1 MKLLIIPLSVDDWQ
15 REIGS
20 NSGWSATWQDVEIK
34 PQNFSRE
41 ATMNCRLK
49 RQNMFQSL

>member
-1 MKLLIIPLSVDDWQ
+1 MKLLIIPLSADDWQ

-20 NSGWSATWQDVEIK
+20 NSGWSATWQEVEIM
-34 PQNFSRE
+34 PQNSSRE

>member
-1 MKLLIIPLSVDDWQ
+1 MKLLIIPLSADDWQ

-20 NSGWSATWQDVEIK
+20 NSGWSATWQEVEIK

-41 ATMNCRLK
+41 ATIYCSLK
-49 RQNMFQSL
+49 RQYTFQSL